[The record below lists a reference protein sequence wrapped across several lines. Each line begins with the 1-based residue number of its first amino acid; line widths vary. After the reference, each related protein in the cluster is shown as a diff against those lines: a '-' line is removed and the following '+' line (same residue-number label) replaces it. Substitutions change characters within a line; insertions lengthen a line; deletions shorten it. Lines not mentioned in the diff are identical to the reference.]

1 MTQLGLKW
9 KIMALN
15 CTAKIMIP
23 HNGRWKSGRTML
35 CICRKIYIDT
45 YLHYNML
52 CLFACISY
60 QQPTQHNL
68 LSFLL
73 SKISS
78 LDTFLPSGIYSFP
91 FWWGYYENV
100 LQWDKAARKVKNCRV
115 HLYEVFEIVQLAE
128 TQSGAVT
135 AWPGAG
141 EGKWDGCYSLDIKC
155 LLGEGIISD
164 CWMTI

>member
-1 MTQLGLKW
+1 MED
-9 KIMALN
+9 
-15 CTAKIMIP
+15 
-23 HNGRWKSGRTML
+23 GRVAEQ
-35 CICRKIYIDT
+35 CYVYAENIYIDT

-52 CLFACISY
+52 CLFACTLY
-60 QQPTQHNL
+60 QQPTQRNL

-78 LDTFLPSGIYSFP
+78 LDTFLPSGIYSFS

-100 LQWDKAARKVKNCRV
+100 LHRDKAAWKVKNCRI
-115 HLYEVFEIVQLAE
+115 HLYEVFEIVQLEE
-128 TQSGAVT
+128 TQNGAVT

-141 EGKWDGCYSLDIKC
+141 EGKWNGCYSLDIKC

-164 CWMTI
+164 FWTII